1 MNRKK
6 DWLVAAALSF
16 GMIGAAHSAIYMK
29 YEGIKGEA
37 AAPNSQAPKDV
48 APQPDEPQKGLL
60 LPAVQKASDVTPD
73 TPPPAPRSKPRVA
86 AGDINGD
93 GRADAHIRQGTITVR
108 KAGEKPLE
116 NNMQPARGKHFK
128 DAKLTPRK
136 AGAGQR
142 RSRGATNQIR
152 TNE

>member
-1 MNRKK
+1 MKRKK
-6 DWLVAAALSF
+6 DWLVAVTLSF

-37 AAPNSQAPKDV
+37 AEPSAATPTDV
-48 APQPDEPQKGLL
+48 TPQPDEPQKGLL

-93 GRADAHIRQGTITVR
+93 GHADAHIRRGTMTVR
-108 KAGEKPLE
+108 KAGDKPLE
-116 NNMQPARGKHFK
+116 SNMQPSRGKHFK

-136 AGAGQR
+136 SGEGQARNR
-142 RSRGATNQIR
+142 RPTNQIR

>member
-1 MNRKK
+1 MKRKK
-6 DWLVAAALSF
+6 DWLVAVTLSF

-37 AAPNSQAPKDV
+37 AE
-48 APQPDEPQKGLL
+48 PDEPQKGLL

-93 GRADAHIRQGTITVR
+93 GHADTHIRRGTMTVR
-108 KAGEKPLE
+108 KAGDKPLE
-116 NNMQPARGKHFK
+116 SNMQPARGKHFK

-136 AGAGQR
+136 SGEGQARNR
-142 RSRGATNQIR
+142 RTTNQIR